1 MINIEPIKAFSDN
14 YIWLVTTNEGS
25 IVIDPGESIN
35 TLDLLKNKK
44 MHLSAVLITHHH
56 FDHTGGISDLNKNNT
71 LDVYGPN
78 NDIESITKR
87 VINGDV
93 INVIGLSFEIIEI
106 PGHTLDH
113 IAYYSFNEGNPIL
126 FCGDTL
132 FSGGCGRIFE
142 GTHEQMHNSLQ
153 RLKRLPKNTKIY
165 CGHEYTESNFKF
177 ASEVDPLNEDLQLRF
192 NEVKELRKL
201 EIPTLP
207 ITLESELKTNPFLRC
222 DNKDIQ
228 ESIHNRFNTPKIEV
242 DVFKVIREWK
252 DNF

>member
-1 MINIEPIKAFSDN
+1 M
-14 YIWLVTTNEGS
+14 
-25 IVIDPGESIN
+25 
-35 TLDLLKNKK
+35 
-44 MHLSAVLITHHH
+44 
-56 FDHTGGISDLNKNNT
+56 
-71 LDVYGPN
+71 
-78 NDIESITKR
+78 
-87 VINGDV
+87 

-142 GTHEQMHNSLQ
+142 GTYEQMHNSLKK
-153 RLKRLPKNTKIY
+153 LKCLPKNTKIY

-177 ASEVDPLNEDLQLRF
+177 ASEVDPLNEDLQLRL
-192 NEVKELRKL
+192 NKVKELRKL
-201 EIPTLP
+201 EMPTLP

-228 ESIHNRFNTPKIEV
+228 ESIHKKFNTPRIEV
-242 DVFKVIREWK
+242 DVFKAIREWK

>member
-25 IVIDPGESIN
+25 IVIDPGESKN
-35 TLDLLKNKK
+35 TLDSLKNKQID
-44 MHLSAVLITHHH
+44 LSGILITHHH
-56 FDHTGGISDLNKNNT
+56 FDHTGGIIDLSKNNT

-142 GTHEQMHNSLQ
+142 GTYEQMHNSLKK
-153 RLKRLPKNTKIY
+153 LKCLPKNTKIY
-165 CGHEYTESNFKF
+165 CGHEYTKSNFKF
-177 ASEVDPLNEDLQLRF
+177 ASEVDPLNEDLHL
-192 NEVKELRKL
+192 
-201 EIPTLP
+201 
-207 ITLESELKTNPFLRC
+207 
-222 DNKDIQ
+222 
-228 ESIHNRFNTPKIEV
+228 
-242 DVFKVIREWK
+242 
-252 DNF
+252 

>member
-25 IVIDPGESIN
+25 IVIDPGESKN
-35 TLDLLKNKK
+35 TLDLLKNKQ
-44 MHLSAVLITHHH
+44 MDLSAVLITHHH

-87 VINGDV
+87 VSNGDV

-132 FSGGCGRIFE
+132 FSGGCGRVFE
-142 GTHEQMHNSLQ
+142 GTHEQMHDSLEK
-153 RLKRLPKNTKIY
+153 LKRLPKNTKIY

>member
-1 MINIEPIKAFSDN
+1 MINIEPIKAYSDN

-25 IVIDPGESIN
+25 IVIDPGESKN
-35 TLDLLKNKK
+35 TLDLLKNKQ
-44 MHLSAVLITHHH
+44 MDLSAVLITHHH

-87 VINGDV
+87 VSNGDV

-142 GTHEQMHNSLQ
+142 GTHEQMHNSLE

-228 ESIHNRFNTPKIEV
+228 ESIHKRFNTLNIEV

>member
-25 IVIDPGESIN
+25 IVIDPGESKN
-35 TLDLLKNKK
+35 TLDLLKNKQ

-177 ASEVDPLNEDLQLRF
+177 ASEVDPLNEDLQLRL

>member
-142 GTHEQMHNSLQ
+142 GTHEQMHNSLE

>member
-25 IVIDPGESIN
+25 IVIDPGESKN
-35 TLDLLKNKK
+35 TLDLLRNKQID
-44 MHLSAVLITHHH
+44 LTNILITHHH
-56 FDHTGGISDLNKNNT
+56 FDHTGGIVDLSKNNT
-71 LDVYGPN
+71 LDVYGPSN
-78 NDIESITKR
+78 GIESITKR
-87 VINGDV
+87 VANGDV
-93 INVIGLSFEIIEI
+93 IDVIGLSFEIIEI

-113 IAYYSFNEGNPIL
+113 IAYYSFNKGDPIL

-132 FSGGCGRIFE
+132 FSGGCGRVFE
-142 GTHEQMHNSLQ
+142 GTHEQMHNSLAK
-153 RLKRLPKNTKIY
+153 LKQLPSNTKIY

-177 ASEVDPLNEDLQLRF
+177 ALEVDPLNEDLQIRL
-192 NEVKELRKL
+192 NEVKRLREL

-207 ITLESELKTNPFLRC
+207 STLESELKTNPFLRC

-228 ESIHNRFNTPKIEV
+228 ESIHQKFNTPKLEV
-242 DVFKVIREWK
+242 DVFKAIREWK

>member
-142 GTHEQMHNSLQ
+142 GTHEQMHNSLE

-177 ASEVDPLNEDLQLRF
+177 ASEVDPLNEDLQLRL

>member
-25 IVIDPGESIN
+25 IVIDPGESKN
-35 TLDLLKNKK
+35 TLDLLKNKQ
-44 MHLSAVLITHHH
+44 MDLSAVLITHHH

-78 NDIESITKR
+78 NAIESITKR

-132 FSGGCGRIFE
+132 FSGGCGRVFE
-142 GTHEQMHNSLQ
+142 GTHEQMHDSLEK
-153 RLKRLPKNTKIY
+153 LKRLPKNTKIY

-177 ASEVDPLNEDLQLRF
+177 ASEVDPLNEDLKLRL
-192 NEVKELRKL
+192 NEVRELRRL
-201 EIPTLP
+201 EMPTLP

-222 DNKDIQ
+222 DNSDIQ
-228 ESIHNRFNTPKIEV
+228 ESIYKKFNTPRIEV

>member
-25 IVIDPGESIN
+25 IVIDPGESKN
-35 TLDLLKNKK
+35 TLDLLKNKQ
-44 MHLSAVLITHHH
+44 MDLSAVLITHHH

-78 NDIESITKR
+78 NAIESITKR

-142 GTHEQMHNSLQ
+142 GTHEQMHDSLEK
-153 RLKRLPKNTKIY
+153 LKRLPKNTKIY

-177 ASEVDPLNEDLQLRF
+177 ASEVDPFNEDLKLRL
-192 NEVKELRKL
+192 NEVRELRRL
-201 EIPTLP
+201 EMPTLP
-207 ITLESELKTNPFLRC
+207 IALESELKTNPFLRC
-222 DNKDIQ
+222 DNSDIQ
-228 ESIHNRFNTPKIEV
+228 ESIHEKFNTPRIEV

>member
-25 IVIDPGESIN
+25 IVIDPGESKN
-35 TLDLLKNKK
+35 TLDLLKNKQ
-44 MHLSAVLITHHH
+44 MHLSAILITHHH